1 MNSVFDATREIATA
15 MWRAL
20 PGGHGSDPPAARI
33 ALWITVA
40 TLATVALLMSSIVVL
55 HLRNGW
61 LERRRKRWEGRWL
74 VQLLDPDG
82 NGALNRIRSS
92 QFTTF
97 VELWNHIHDSMRGDV
112 RHSLVQLSRN
122 AGAVDLALARLRHGN
137 LGERISSA
145 HFLGN
150 HMEMRAIPDLSSL
163 ASNPDPFLSL
173 TCTRALVQIEQGTQL
188 PRRLPDLLGRE
199 DWPLPVVHDIL
210 SSIAPDI
217 LSSHMPGILL
227 RWNPEPPPRALRGI
241 AFLHEDVRAALIET
255 LFDRTP
261 PPSPEAEAALL
272 REIHAPSQLHLIRR
286 GLDSPHWPVIVSALN
301 RLASMGSR
309 EDVPRLLELL
319 GHREWWV
326 RYRAARALVMM
337 PDMKPI
343 EVELMA
349 TRHPDRYG
357 REMLRYA
364 LAERNLR

>member
-1 MNSVFDATREIATA
+1 MIFPFDATWEIVRAI
-15 MWRAL
+15 WRGL
-20 PGGHGSDPPAARI
+20 PGGHASDPLAASV

-40 TLATVALLMSSIVVL
+40 TLATVAVLMASIVIL

-82 NGALNRIRSS
+82 NGTLDRIRSS
-92 QFTTF
+92 QFAPF

-112 RHSLVQLSRN
+112 RRSLIQLSRN
-122 AGAVDLALARLRHGN
+122 AGAVDLALARLRHGS

-145 HFLGN
+145 WFLGN
-150 HMEMRAIPDLSSL
+150 HLETRAIPILASQ

-188 PRRLPDLLGRE
+188 PRLLPDLLRRE
-199 DWPLPVVHDIL
+199 DWPVPVVHDIL
-210 SSIAPDI
+210 SSIDPDI

-227 RWNPEPPPRALRGI
+227 RWYPEPSPRAIRCI
-241 AFLHEDVRAALIET
+241 AFLHEDVRAALVDA

-261 PPSPEAEAALL
+261 PPSPDAEAALL
-272 REIHAPSQLHLIRR
+272 REIHDPSQLHLVRK
-286 GLDSPHWPVIVSALN
+286 GLESPHWPVIVSALN

-309 EDVPRLLELL
+309 EDVHRLQELL